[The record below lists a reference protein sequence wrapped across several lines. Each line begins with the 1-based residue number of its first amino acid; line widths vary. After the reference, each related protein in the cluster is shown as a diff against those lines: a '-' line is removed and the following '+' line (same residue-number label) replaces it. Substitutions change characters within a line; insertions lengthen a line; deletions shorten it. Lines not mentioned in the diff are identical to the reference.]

1 MTPVR
6 WNILA
11 TPRRASL
18 RVARQLSFARAAAPV
33 LVFVLAFV
41 LALGPAALGPAPA
54 RAQDLDLRSRAASED
69 PDSRMLVEADQLVY
83 DFDERTVSAV
93 GNVEIFYNGY
103 TLVADRVTYREPSGR
118 LLASGHVRMTEP
130 DGNIVHAED
139 IDITDDFGEGFIESV
154 NVETTDRARFAANSA
169 ERREGNVTVFR
180 QGVYT
185 ACEPCKDNPERPPLW
200 QVKAS
205 KIIHNK
211 QEQTVYYRNARL
223 EFFGVPV
230 AYSPYFFHPD
240 PTVKRKS
247 GFLTPSFRNS
257 SVLGY
262 GVTTPYFWNLAP
274 NYDITFSPT
283 VLSKQGLLAEGEWRH
298 RLMNG
303 AYNVRLAGIFQL
315 DPDAFEPDRSG
326 DRDFRG
332 SITTSGAFAINSQWS
347 WGWNLVGTT
356 DRTFGRE
363 YKIKGLTEDDVVN
376 TLYLNG
382 FSERNWFDLRGYA
395 FRVQREDPYVSPD
408 KDGIDYQAEQAVV
421 HPVLDHNYIFDHR
434 ILGGEISVNNNVTSL
449 TRTDSDYLTT
459 PTGITYFAGVE
470 GTFSRASTDV
480 TWQRNVIGPLGQVF
494 TPFAY
499 LKADIYDVQSQD
511 PQLGSGSYTRA
522 MPAVG
527 LEYRWPFLATSR
539 GITQT
544 ISPVAQIIARPNEQ
558 HIEDLPN
565 EDAQSLVFD
574 DTILFSRD
582 KFSGYD
588 RQEGGTRAN
597 IGFTYQALFSNGASV
612 DAMFGQSFQL
622 AGTNSFAVRD
632 AGLTGVGSGLE
643 SDRSDYVGRVSLDTG
658 QGLRMTARGR
668 FDKDD
673 LSLDRAEA
681 TASYSNGRNSGSL
694 TYLYRTEVPLLGLG
708 EQEEISAA
716 TQVAVSRYWSVL
728 GGITFDIDKQ
738 ARVKHALG
746 LAYDDECFNLSAVY
760 SETRDAYTDLVSG
773 RQVFVRFNLRTLG
786 ESQVSVDDA
795 TSETNS
801 SSNQNW
807 F

>member
-1 MTPVR
+1 MPSRAPKRLARTLSLAHLLS
-6 WNILA
+6 ILLS
-11 TPRRASL
+11 ASL
-18 RVARQLSFARAAAPV
+18 TL
-33 LVFVLAFV
+33 L
-41 LALGPAALGPAPA
+41 PAASVS
-54 RAQDLDLRSRAASED
+54 AQDFDLRGQAQTDD
-69 PDSRMLVEADQLVY
+69 PDARMLLEADQLVY
-83 DFDERTVSAV
+83 DFDNRWVSAV
-93 GNVEIFYNGY
+93 GNVEIFYQGY
-103 TLVADRVTYREPSGR
+103 TLVADRVTYKEPSGR
-118 LLASGHVRMTEP
+118 LLAEGNVRMTEP
-130 DGNIVHAED
+130 DGNIINAQE
-139 IDITDDFGEGFIESV
+139 IDITDNFSDGFINSI
-154 NVETTDRARFAANSA
+154 NVETVDRARFAANSA

-211 QEQTVYYRNARL
+211 QEQTIYYRDARL

-230 AYSPYFFHPD
+230 AYTPYFFHPD

-247 GFLTPSFRNS
+247 GFLPPSFRAGS
-257 SVLGY
+257 GIGY

-283 VLSKQGLLAEGEWRH
+283 FLTRQGLLAEGAWRH
-298 RLMNG
+298 RVMNG
-303 AYNVRLAGIFQL
+303 AYNVRLAGILQL
-315 DPDAFEPDRSG
+315 DPEAFPANTSG

-332 SITTSGAFAINSQWS
+332 SITTEGAFAINSQWS
-347 WGWNLVGTT
+347 WGWNIVGTT

-363 YKIKGLTEDDVVN
+363 YKIRGLTEQEVAN
-376 TLYLNG
+376 TIYLNG

-395 FRVQREDPYVSPD
+395 FRVQREDPQLTPD
-408 KDGIDYQAEQAVV
+408 TDGIDYQAEQAVV
-421 HPVLDHNYIFDHR
+421 HPVLDHNYIFDNR
-434 ILGGEISVNNNVTSL
+434 ILGGELSVNNNVTSL
-449 TRTDSDYLTT
+449 TRTDTDSITT
-459 PTGITYFAGVE
+459 ASGLRYFAGVE
-470 GTFSRASTDV
+470 GTFSRASTNV
-480 TWQRNVIGPLGQVF
+480 NWQRNVIGPLGQVF

-499 LKADIYDVQSQD
+499 LKADVYDVRSED
-511 PQLGSGSYTRA
+511 AQLSSNGAFTRA

-539 GITQT
+539 HVTQT
-544 ISPVAQIIARPNEQ
+544 FSPVAQVIARPNEQ
-558 HIEDLPN
+558 HIKDLPN

-597 IGFTYQALFSNGASV
+597 LGFTYQALFDNGASI

-632 AGLTGVGSGLE
+632 VGLTGVGSGLE
-643 SDRSDYVGRVSLDTG
+643 SDRSDYVGRVALDTG

-668 FDKDD
+668 FDESD

-681 TASYSNGRNSGSL
+681 SAIYSNGRNSGSL
-694 TYLYRTEVPLLGLG
+694 TYLYRREVPLLGLS
-708 EQEEISAA
+708 EQEEVSAA

-728 GGITFDIDKQ
+728 GGLTFDIDKQ
-738 ARVKHALG
+738 ARVRHAVG
-746 LAYDDECFNLSAVY
+746 LAYDDECFNLSAIY
-760 SETRDAYTDLVSG
+760 SETRDAYTDLVSA
-773 RQVFVRFNLRTLG
+773 RQVFVRINLRTLG
-786 ESQVSVDDA
+786 DSEVSVDGTG
-795 TSETNS
+795 TSTSDDDDENR
-801 SSNQNW
+801 NFGW